1 MEKVLIKPTEV
12 ESCWETKDACLVQ
25 MKTGKVWVC
34 EKVETQE
41 KIKKGFGL
49 PFVELLLKKGDKY
62 GK

>member
-1 MEKVLIKPTEV
+1 MEKILIKPTEV
-12 ESCWETKDACLVQ
+12 ESCWETNDACLVQ

-41 KIKKGFGL
+41 KIKKSLEL
-49 PFVELLLKKGDKY
+49 PFVELSLKKGDRH